1 MLVPILI
8 AAIVGYLLGSLP
20 FGYLIAR
27 AKGVN
32 IFEVGSKN
40 PGATNV
46 LRVLGKGPGYFAF
59 FLDALKGAV
68 ATGWPLVYYRLT
80 YMRDFRVLFSP
91 KELEDFSHTVWP
103 MMLPHFLLVCIAGLI
118 AALIGHSFSCFL
130 KFRGGKGVATAAGG
144 FLVLL
149 PIETLIAGAVWIIVF
164 YASRYVSLASIIAAV
179 ALPVATIF
187 LTQSLRSSPLLFGL
201 SAIIAL
207 FVIIRHRANIVR
219 LLNGTEN
226 KFVKKKEN
234 SQ

>member
-8 AAIVGYLLGSLP
+8 AAAIGYLLGSLP

-40 PGATNV
+40 PGSTNV
-46 LRVLGKGPGYFAF
+46 LRVLGKGPGYLAF
-59 FLDALKGAV
+59 FLDMLKGV
-68 ATGWPLVYYRLT
+68 AATARP
-80 YMRDFRVLFSP
+80 
-91 KELEDFSHTVWP
+91 
-103 MMLPHFLLVCIAGLI
+103 FLLYEIYVPMPGREHIMRPNADHGLLLAAIAGLI
-118 AALIGHSFSCFL
+118 GAIIGHSFSCFL

-149 PIETLIAGAVWIIVF
+149 PMQTLIAGAVWIIAF
-164 YASRYVSLASIIAAV
+164 YASRYVSLASILAAV
-179 ALPVATIF
+179 ALPVATFF
-187 LTQSLRSSPLLFGL
+187 LVQSPLLLWL

-226 KFVKKKEN
+226 KFVKKKES